1 MTALPPLASRSL
13 ALLLLV
19 AAIALLYLLAVRPV
33 LQDAARIRAA
43 IAERSA
49 ALERFERVAAELPQR
64 RARLA
69 ALRRRQAASAGF
81 LEGTNDALLAA
92 QLQSRVKAL
101 VEAAHGELKS
111 TQALPVQD
119 EGQYR
124 RIAVRA
130 QMTLDLAGAQ
140 QVLYGIETSS
150 PLLFLDNLDMRAHA
164 EGRRRERDDEAATLD
179 LRFDVYGYRRG
190 VKPAKRQSVAAN
202 TPPAPAH

>member
-111 TQALPVQD
+111 TQVLPVQD
-119 EGQYR
+119 EGRYR

-130 QMTLDLAGAQ
+130 QMTLDLTGAQ
-140 QVLYGIETSS
+140 QVLYGIETNS
-150 PLLFLDNLDMRAHA
+150 PLLFLDNVDLHSHI
-164 EGRRRERDDEAATLD
+164 EGRRRESGSPSPSLD

-190 VKPAKRQSVAAN
+190 AGPAPRQSVAAN
-202 TPPAPAH
+202 APPTSR